1 MTEVIWTNRA
11 TNDVVEIAV
20 FISKES
26 VIAAEKVIYEIFY
39 CERLFLGKVAFD
51 GSRYYDKQNKEFDYH
66 YFIEGNYKII
76 YCREKEK
83 VFIVRVF
90 DTRQDPNKLKL

>member
-1 MTEVIWTNRA
+1 MTDVIWTNRA
-11 TNDVVEIAV
+11 INDVVGIAL

-39 CERLFLGKVAFD
+39 CERLFLGEVSFD
-51 GSRYYDKQNKEFDYH
+51 GPIFNIKDNRAFDYH

-76 YCREKEK
+76 YYRETEK

-90 DTRQDPNKLKL
+90 DTRQDPDKLKL